1 LTPRAGAHP
10 EGEDVEAENYLN
22 PKTRDEHLA
31 RYITQGL
38 HALSVHS
45 GMRALSEGEEIELD
59 FAPEIYALTRALE
72 LLGVDTTQPIHF
84 SFPDQPPPR
93 I

>member
-1 LTPRAGAHP
+1 VGADIEAG
-10 EGEDVEAENYLN
+10 NYLN
-22 PKTRDEHLA
+22 PRTRDEHLA

-45 GMRALSEGEEIELD
+45 GMRIFAEGEEIELD

-72 LLGVDTTQPIHF
+72 LLGVDTSEPIHF
-84 SFPDQPPPR
+84 SYPDRPPPPR
-93 I
+93 P